1 MNTSFAGNQVGNI
14 VSLDITGSYPQGYV
28 NNQVEYTA
36 NQADITSQQAV
47 GYVSQNLE
55 IKKIGSGLLN
65 SDEAISAASIYING
79 ANSVNYRNNNLLTIA
94 NTEYINAS
102 VVEKLARDSSYS
114 AFLTLEASKIR
125 LDRIRSLNRIVQL
138 GNIPITINPL
148 NLMYPSTISTMV
160 ETTEQTSETALDYAT
175 QNLVTYQSR
184 TQTLLNN
191 TIVESRSITTNN
203 TLVAA
208 FNTLI
213 RTVVEAV
220 SFPLLEIAG
229 KESLVTQN
237 VPSIILTVAIR
248 LVNKSQEFISALI
261 TNSITTEIT
270 SMESYANTLDSIA
283 RSNTLNM
290 YKLNKLNN
298 ILKNNDIQTNSQYIY
313 TSVAQAITAAAANA
327 AAVERLEIAALTEAS
342 GYTLAVE
349 SAIVAIEAAAAAIS
363 PTAATTLA
371 LNADTSASNARAVLD
386 AIKNLN
392 NAYTTTTTK
401 QPIILTTISESLAII
416 SNILS
421 IIKTVVSNTSAH
433 SAVAI
438 TTRASNTIQGILKEI
453 AETERASL
461 ESAANAR
468 SVLTLLTTAFSITP
482 EFTDTIEIQRKLWA
496 INAAS
501 ARAKEVSDKL
511 KDKVF
516 LLNRTANNPVTYQK
530 LAVQTA
536 SANAAGI
543 LSAYRT
549 SRLNN
554 NSRNTNKEDPPAYNR
569 FKATH
574 RANTIPSIRPSL
586 DELVYRNRIQPL
598 RLDSLRTISAINIKV
613 AQDVQH
619 ITDKSAFSYR
629 Q

>member
-1 MNTSFAGNQVGNI
+1 
-14 VSLDITGSYPQGYV
+14 L
-28 NNQVEYTA
+28 
-36 NQADITSQQAV
+36 
-47 GYVSQNLE
+47 QNLE
-55 IKKIGSGLLN
+55 IKKIGSSLLN
-65 SDEAISAASIYING
+65 SEEAISAASIYING
-79 ANSVNYRNNNLLTIA
+79 ANSVNYRNENLLSLA

-102 VVEKLARDSSYS
+102 VVEKLARDASYS
-114 AFLTLEASKIR
+114 GYLTLEASKIR
-125 LDRIRSLNRIVQL
+125 LDRIRSLNRVVQL
-138 GNIPITINPL
+138 GNIDITINPL
-148 NLMYPSTISTMV
+148 NLIYPSTISTMI
-160 ETTEQTSETALDYAT
+160 ETTEDISENALDYAT
-175 QNLVTYQSR
+175 QNLQAYQLK

-191 TIVESRSITTNN
+191 TIIESRSITTNN

-213 RTVVEAV
+213 RTIVEAV

-270 SMESYANTLDSIA
+270 SMESYANTLDVIA
-283 RSNTLNM
+283 RSDNLNM
-290 YKLNKLNN
+290 YKLNKLKK

-313 TSVAQAITAAAANA
+313 TSVAQSIVAAAANA
-327 AAVERLEIAALTEAS
+327 AAVERLEMAALTDAS

-392 NAYTTTTTK
+392 NAYTLTVTK
-401 QPIILTTISESLAII
+401 QPIILTTISESLATI

-421 IIKTVVSNTSAH
+421 IIQTVVSNTSAH
-433 SAVAI
+433 SAVSI
-438 TTRASNTIQGILKEI
+438 TTRASNSIQGILKEI
-453 AETERASL
+453 TETERASL
-461 ESAANAR
+461 ESAENAR

-482 EFTDTIEIQRKLWA
+482 EFTDTTEIQRKLWA

-511 KDKVF
+511 KDKVL

-543 LSAYRT
+543 LSGYRT
-549 SRLNN
+549 FRLNN
-554 NSRNTNKEDPPAYNR
+554 NSRNINNDPPVYNR

-574 RANTIPSIRPSL
+574 RANTIPSIRPTL

-598 RLDSLRTISAINIKV
+598 RLDSLRSISAINIKV

-619 ITDKSAFSYR
+619 ITDKSAFSYK